1 MTEIPSMYSNLNYQ
15 TKFRLNKINKMKD
28 YFNAK
33 IQKRQIMSK
42 KLSKYIA
49 TVDYFASIIGVPIG
63 IAGTSFSLIFSLT
76 AGNVTLPITRNK
88 KKKHSKI
95 VIPARSKLISIE
107 TIISQALID
116 LETSHE

>member
-1 MTEIPSMYSNLNYQ
+1 MPEIPSMYSNLNYQ

-63 IAGTSFSLIFSLT
+63 IAGASFIFSLT